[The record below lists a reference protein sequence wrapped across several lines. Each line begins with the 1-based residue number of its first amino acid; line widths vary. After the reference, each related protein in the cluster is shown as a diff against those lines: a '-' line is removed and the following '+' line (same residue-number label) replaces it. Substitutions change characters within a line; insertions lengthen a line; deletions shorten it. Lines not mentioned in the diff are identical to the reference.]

1 MSKNNYI
8 ISVIYENTFKL
19 PQKFNEFLDVCKKN
33 FNDFINEPSNFN
45 FLYSDGTNE
54 IIFDDSNK
62 YKKVITSF
70 LVNSEKNKHCS
81 IEIKKKNDKEIPIF
95 EYGMNNKIE
104 NEENEQIQINELN
117 GSPNKFNV
125 NNFNENIK
133 YKEELNKINEGIEEE
148 IKDNIQNLFNKEMNE
163 MKNKLIG
170 MLVSKNQKIIN
181 QKISDIENKYKS
193 ILAEQQLKI
202 ENQKQNEK
210 KKSIIHKGYICNQ
223 CNQNP
228 IIGIRYKCNDCGN
241 YNLCEECEEKN
252 STTYFHDIN
261 HTFSKLR
268 RIETIEKD
276 VEEENNLDKINNNN
290 NKKNSNKEKNFNKD
304 SNNNENNDKKNEYL
318 NQKNDL
324 ANKTIEKL
332 SSNEINDE
340 FNKVTT
346 ITQSNLNSLLA
357 NSKDKEFISNL
368 QNNILNQS
376 EQISNSD
383 SNEYN
388 QNIMETIVIYNDNRE
403 YSYYSNKYEYIFN
416 IITNKQSTINC
427 EIEIQNNGKYQWPEN
442 VTKLYC
448 NNEYSNLKIA
458 NVTLNPLK
466 INEKQTVNIIIER
479 LNELSEGEYL
489 IYFNFKVNRKIFGQ
503 QITIKI
509 ICKDDEELKKIKEF
523 RREYDLDEEDYPNE
537 KIKNLLNRF
546 GGDFGAAFE
555 DLFVNQY

>member
-1 MSKNNYI
+1 MSKNNFI

-19 PQKFNEFLDVCKKN
+19 PKKFNEFLDVCKKN
-33 FNDFINEPSNFN
+33 FNDFINETSNFY

-54 IIFDDSNK
+54 LIFDDSNK

-104 NEENEQIQINELN
+104 NEENELN

-318 NQKNDL
+318 NQKN

>member
-1 MSKNNYI
+1 MSKNNFT
-8 ISVIYENTFKL
+8 ISVIYENIFKP
-19 PQKFNEFLDVCKKN
+19 PQKFDEFLEVCEKN
-33 FNDFINEPSNFN
+33 FNDFIKKPSNFY
-45 FLYSDGTNE
+45 FLYSDGINE
-54 IIFDDSNK
+54 LIFDDSNK

-95 EYGMNNKIE
+95 EYGMNNKRE
-104 NEENEQIQINELN
+104 NEENEQIQIND
-117 GSPNKFNV
+117 SPNKFNV

-133 YKEELNKINEGIEEE
+133 YKEEINKINEGIEEE

-163 MKNKLIG
+163 MKNKLIN
-170 MLVSKNQKIIN
+170 MLVSKNQKIIS
-181 QKISDIENKYKS
+181 QKISNIENKYKS
-193 ILAEQQLKI
+193 IFAEQQLKI

-210 KKSIIHKGYICNQ
+210 KKSIIHTGYICNQ

-228 IIGIRYKCNDCGN
+228 IIGIRYKCNDCSN

-276 VEEENNLDKINNNN
+276 DEQENNLDKINNKN
-290 NKKNSNKEKNFNKD
+290 NKKNSNKENNFNKD

-324 ANKTIEKL
+324 ANKTFDKL
-332 SSNEINDE
+332 SSNESNDE

-357 NSKDKEFISNL
+357 NSKDKDFISDL

-376 EQISNSD
+376 EQKLNLD
-383 SNEYN
+383 SNEDIKN
-388 QNIMETIVIYNDNRE
+388 LMETIVISNDNRE
-403 YSYYSNKYEYIFN
+403 YSYYSKKYEYIFH
-416 IITNKQSTINC
+416 ITMNKESAIDC

-448 NNEYSNLKIA
+448 NEDSNLKIG

-479 LNELSEGEYL
+479 LNELTEGDYL
-489 IYFNFKVNRKIFGQ
+489 IYFNFKVNRIIFGQ

-509 ICKDDEELKKIKEF
+509 ICKEDKELKKIKEF
-523 RREYDLDEEDYPNE
+523 RREFALNEYDYPDE
-537 KIKNLLNRF
+537 KIKNLLNKYN
-546 GGDFGAAFE
+546 GDFNLAFGN
-555 DLFVNQY
+555 LFPN

>member
-1 MSKNNYI
+1 M
-8 ISVIYENTFKL
+8 
-19 PQKFNEFLDVCKKN
+19 
-33 FNDFINEPSNFN
+33 
-45 FLYSDGTNE
+45 
-54 IIFDDSNK
+54 
-62 YKKVITSF
+62 
-70 LVNSEKNKHCS
+70 
-81 IEIKKKNDKEIPIF
+81 
-95 EYGMNNKIE
+95 
-104 NEENEQIQINELN
+104 
-117 GSPNKFNV
+117 
-125 NNFNENIK
+125 
-133 YKEELNKINEGIEEE
+133 
-148 IKDNIQNLFNKEMNE
+148 
-163 MKNKLIG
+163 
-170 MLVSKNQKIIN
+170 
-181 QKISDIENKYKS
+181 
-193 ILAEQQLKI
+193 
-202 ENQKQNEK
+202 
-210 KKSIIHKGYICNQ
+210 
-223 CNQNP
+223 
-228 IIGIRYKCNDCGN
+228 
-241 YNLCEECEEKN
+241 
-252 STTYFHDIN
+252 
-261 HTFSKLR
+261 
-268 RIETIEKD
+268 
-276 VEEENNLDKINNNN
+276 
-290 NKKNSNKEKNFNKD
+290 
-304 SNNNENNDKKNEYL
+304 
-318 NQKNDL
+318 
-324 ANKTIEKL
+324 ANKKL

>member
-33 FNDFINEPSNFN
+33 FNDFINETSNFY

-54 IIFDDSNK
+54 LIFDDSNK
-62 YKKVITSF
+62 YKKVVASF
-70 LVNSEKNKHCS
+70 VINSEKNKHFS
-81 IEIKKKNDKEIPIF
+81 IEIKKKNDEEIPIF

-104 NEENEQIQINELN
+104 NEENELN

-318 NQKNDL
+318 NQKN

>member
-1 MSKNNYI
+1 MSKNNFT
-8 ISVIYENTFKL
+8 ISVIYENIFKL
-19 PQKFNEFLDVCKKN
+19 PHKFDEFLDVCKKN
-33 FNDFINEPSNFN
+33 LNDFIKEPSNFY

-54 IIFDDSNK
+54 LIFDDSNK

-70 LVNSEKNKHCS
+70 LVNSEINKHFS
-81 IEIKKKNDKEIPIF
+81 IEIKKKNDKGTPIF
-95 EYGMNNKIE
+95 EYGMKNKRE
-104 NEENEQIQINELN
+104 NEENEQIQIND
-117 GSPNKFNV
+117 SPNKFNV

-133 YKEELNKINEGIEEE
+133 YKEEINKINEGIEEE

-163 MKNKLIG
+163 MKNKLIN
-170 MLVSKNQKIIN
+170 MLVSKNQKIIS
-181 QKISDIENKYKS
+181 QKISNIENKYKS
-193 ILAEQQLKI
+193 IFAEQQLKI

-228 IIGIRYKCNDCGN
+228 IIGIRYKCNDCSN

-276 VEEENNLDKINNNN
+276 DEQENNLDKINNKN
-290 NKKNSNKEKNFNKD
+290 NKKNSNKENNFNKD
-304 SNNNENNDKKNEYL
+304 SNNNENNDKKNENL

-324 ANKTIEKL
+324 PNKTYDKS

-357 NSKDKEFISNL
+357 NTKDKDFISNL

-376 EQISNSD
+376 EQKSNSD
-383 SNEYN
+383 SNEDN
-388 QNIMETIVIYNDNRE
+388 QNLMETIVNYNDNRD
-403 YSYYSNKYEYIFN
+403 YSYYSNKYEYIIH
-416 IITNKQSTINC
+416 IITNKEPAIDC
-427 EIEIQNNGKYQWPEN
+427 EIEIQNNGKNQWPEN
-442 VTKLYC
+442 VTKLYF
-448 NNEYSNLKIA
+448 NEKKSNLKVG
-458 NVTLNPLK
+458 NVALNPLK
-466 INEKQTVNIIIER
+466 TNEKQTVNIIIEK

-489 IYFNFKVNRKIFGQ
+489 ICFNFKVNRKTYGQ

-509 ICKDDEELKKIKEF
+509 ICKEDEELKKIKEF
-523 RREYDLDEEDYPNE
+523 RREFDLNENDYPDYR
-537 KIKNLLNRF
+537 IKNILNRYNN
-546 GGDFGAAFE
+546 DFNLAFE
-555 DLFVNQY
+555 NLF

>member
-1 MSKNNYI
+1 MSKNNFTI
-8 ISVIYENTFKL
+8 NVIYENIFK
-19 PQKFNEFLDVCKKN
+19 PPHKFDEFLDVCKKN
-33 FNDFINEPSNFN
+33 LNDFIKEPSNFY

-54 IIFDDSNK
+54 LIFDDSKK

-70 LVNSEKNKHCS
+70 LINSEKNKHFS

-95 EYGMNNKIE
+95 EYGMNNKRE

-117 GSPNKFNV
+117 DSPNKFNV

-133 YKEELNKINEGIEEE
+133 YKEEINKINEGIEEE

-163 MKNKLIG
+163 MKNKLIN
-170 MLVSKNQKIIN
+170 MLVSKNQKIIS
-181 QKISDIENKYKS
+181 QKISNIENKYKS
-193 ILAEQQLKI
+193 IFAEQQLKI

-228 IIGIRYKCNDCGN
+228 IIGIRYKCNDCNN

-276 VEEENNLDKINNNN
+276 DEEENNLDKINNKN
-290 NKKNSNKEKNFNKD
+290 NKKNSNKKKNFNKD

-324 ANKTIEKL
+324 ANKKL

-346 ITQSNLNSLLA
+346 ITHSNLNSLLA
-357 NSKDKEFISNL
+357 NTKDKDFISDL
-368 QNNILNQS
+368 QNNILNLS
-376 EQISNSD
+376 ELKSNSD
-383 SNEYN
+383 SNEDN
-388 QNIMETIVIYNDNRE
+388 QNIMETIVISNDNRE
-403 YSYYSNKYEYIFN
+403 YSYYSNKYEYIFH
-416 IITNKQSTINC
+416 IITNKEPSINC
-427 EIEIQNNGKYQWPEN
+427 EIEIQNDGIHEWPEN

-448 NNEYSNLKIA
+448 NEKKSHLKVG
-458 NVTLNPLK
+458 NVALNPLK
-466 INEKQTVNIIIER
+466 TNEKQTVNIIIEK

-509 ICKDDEELKKIKEF
+509 ICKEDKELKKIKEF
-523 RREYDLDEEDYPNE
+523 RREFDLNENDYPDE
-537 KIKNLLNRF
+537 KIKNALNQGKDNF
-546 GGDFGAAFE
+546 QSAFLY
-555 DLFVNQY
+555 LFSN